1 MFCTRGLI
9 RVVSL
14 YSQSMPLSG
23 DIKRV
28 EEQTGCTPSGDNG
41 LLVVQQSPVCYK
53 KELIRCFLFGMRERG
68 WESGPGLM

>member
-28 EEQTGCTPSGDNG
+28 EEQTGCTPSGDNS
-41 LLVVQQSPVCYK
+41 LLGVQQSPVCYK
-53 KELIRCFLFGMRERG
+53 KELIRCCLFGMRERG